1 MSIIPVEVP
10 TGAIRYNT
18 DSNKMECFNGTK
30 WYEVSV
36 TTPDLDGGAR
46 AVFPGGHAPPAA
58 TNSNVIDFV
67 TISSQGN
74 AADFG
79 DLDGSDG
86 RAQCAGFSS
95 RTRGCIAG
103 GENPG
108 IKDTIDYFTMSSKGN
123 SLDFGT
129 LLASNRAFSGNG
141 FANATRGF
149 TAGGYT
155 APSYTDTIQYVT
167 IASTGNAVDFG
178 NMTWTG
184 ATCCGALTSP
194 TRGLIAGGSAPSSS
208 EPNTIQLLT
217 LTTLGNAE
225 DFGDLSV
232 GRDGV
237 ASASNATRGIW
248 AGGSVWPALYNVIDY
263 VEIATLG
270 NAMDFG
276 DTNTTSRAAFGASSP
291 TRAVWAGGY
300 GAPNGSTSKD
310 DIDYNT
316 IATRGNSVD
325 FGNLTQARGW
335 SQASS
340 TGHGG
345 L

>member
-108 IKDTIDYFTMSSKGN
+108 IKDTIDYFTMASKGN

-141 FANATRGF
+141 FANAT
-149 TAGGYT
+149 
-155 APSYTDTIQYVT
+155 
-167 IASTGNAVDFG
+167 
-178 NMTWTG
+178 
-184 ATCCGALTSP
+184 
-194 TRGLIAGGSAPSSS
+194 
-208 EPNTIQLLT
+208 
-217 LTTLGNAE
+217 
-225 DFGDLSV
+225 
-232 GRDGV
+232 
-237 ASASNATRGIW
+237 
-248 AGGSVWPALYNVIDY
+248 
-263 VEIATLG
+263 
-270 NAMDFG
+270 
-276 DTNTTSRAAFGASSP
+276 
-291 TRAVWAGGY
+291 
-300 GAPNGSTSKD
+300 
-310 DIDYNT
+310 
-316 IATRGNSVD
+316 
-325 FGNLTQARGW
+325 
-335 SQASS
+335 
-340 TGHGG
+340 
-345 L
+345 

>member
-1 MSIIPVEVP
+1 MSIIPQEVP

-155 APSYTDTIQYVT
+155 AP
-167 IASTGNAVDFG
+167 
-178 NMTWTG
+178 
-184 ATCCGALTSP
+184 
-194 TRGLIAGGSAPSSS
+194 
-208 EPNTIQLLT
+208 
-217 LTTLGNAE
+217 
-225 DFGDLSV
+225 
-232 GRDGV
+232 
-237 ASASNATRGIW
+237 
-248 AGGSVWPALYNVIDY
+248 
-263 VEIATLG
+263 
-270 NAMDFG
+270 
-276 DTNTTSRAAFGASSP
+276 
-291 TRAVWAGGY
+291 
-300 GAPNGSTSKD
+300 
-310 DIDYNT
+310 
-316 IATRGNSVD
+316 
-325 FGNLTQARGW
+325 
-335 SQASS
+335 
-340 TGHGG
+340 
-345 L
+345 